1 MKTKRHN
8 SVLIGVAGEYL
19 AAGELS
25 RRGYIASITMRNSKG
40 VDILVSNQETT
51 KTRGIQVKTGR
62 GTRRAWVLSHK
73 AENYFA
79 PNLYYVFVNL
89 NNGKPADFY
98 IVPSK
103 VVAKFIKKE
112 HSDWLKA
119 LGKRGQKHHDNPMR
133 IFKDKDQ
140 KYLNRWDLLKL

>member
-1 MKTKRHN
+1 MNKKKHN

-19 AAGELS
+19 VAGELS
-25 RRGYIASITMRNSKG
+25 RKGYIASITRRNSKG
-40 VDILVSNQETT
+40 VDILVSNQEAK
-51 KTRGIQVKTGR
+51 KTRGIQVKSNR
-62 GTRRAWVLSHK
+62 GSRRAWVLNQK

-89 NNGKPADFY
+89 NSGESADFY

-119 LGKRGQKHHDNPMR
+119 RGKKGQKHHDNPMR
-133 IFKDKDQ
+133 IFKDKDEE
-140 KYLNRWDLLKL
+140 YLNRWDLLKL